1 MIYTRCKHVYY
12 FVYKKYFKDV
22 YNIVYMTKVIS
33 IRIPEKI
40 KQEMDQVNINWNEYI
55 RDAIV
60 QKVNEERR
68 KEAFSSVKEILK
80 DTVQAQEGF
89 AAKSVREDRDV

>member
-1 MIYTRCKHVYY
+1 
-12 FVYKKYFKDV
+12 
-22 YNIVYMTKVIS
+22 MTKVIS

-40 KQEMDQVNINWNEYI
+40 KQEMDQVNINWCEYI